1 VPAEIVEL
9 SEGEKHGRRSA
20 EQKDE
25 TERTVEDRIRSR
37 GISGQRFVRKI
48 VGIGM

>member
-9 SEGEKHGRRSA
+9 SEGEKHGRCPA
-20 EQKDE
+20 EKKDE
-25 TERTVEDRIRSR
+25 TERAVQDRIRSR
-37 GISGQRFVRKI
+37 GISGQRLVRRI